1 MPNHAPK
8 SPARIEV
15 WRNEVSACE
24 HPGGYPSFQGP
35 IIRQPSFWNKILRRN
50 SKAHGQTEKPTER
63 YAGKAMGKRKESS
76 KEEPESGVRT
86 EMYNGPV
93 KDKVGQ
99 LRVDEEGVR
108 TAGSSMDLGS
118 EQSGLEGLRER
129 RERLER
135 AARLL
140 NRSAKKESKDLKDK
154 VIG

>member
-1 MPNHAPK
+1 
-8 SPARIEV
+8 
-15 WRNEVSACE
+15 
-24 HPGGYPSFQGP
+24 
-35 IIRQPSFWNKILRRN
+35 
-50 SKAHGQTEKPTER
+50 
-63 YAGKAMGKRKESS
+63 MGKRKESS

-99 LRVDEEGVR
+99 LREDEEGVR